1 MSNYIAHF
9 NTTTCNKKYEVR
21 IIANS
26 ASAEYEEIPLAADQ
40 PFVVRY
46 NTSETPFDPVRTST
60 ATINVVYSDYLEDAL
75 SNCAQDTIVELLD
88 ITTETPE
95 TVWVGYLHPGPF
107 DAGYDHCYET
117 FSLEAADCI
126 SSLQYI
132 DYTESNSG
140 GIVTIKSILD
150 QICTAGGELDAWCWT
165 RSKRTGTTP
174 GAMMPNNLYISEH
187 NFQFNDVEE
196 EWKLSDVLE
205 EICRYFGFTALQYG
219 RRMYLVDYQYLETH
233 SDLYVT
239 WYTKASDYQIP
250 TTQHLDGE
258 YTVTKESY
266 RSGGASISF
275 EPVYNKVT
283 VNANM
288 YAADEF
294 IPNPFDDALL
304 TNRLNSGDTFAN
316 FEVTPETPNKAKYP
330 NGATWYSLGIEQ
342 NYKEET
348 SGDTQYRYFHRLYD
362 NKYWESVY
370 SLEGGS
376 YANPSESDR
385 KSSNITKVYRGGT
398 ICDLGVVR
406 KDYRSDAGQWIV
418 PSKLDY
424 TRYICISE
432 MHNNLKTG
440 MNNVVFKLKDGFKSR
455 VKMSDKSFLV
465 LNCSA
470 VFERHPRRNYINPSW
485 DNTECSTAW
494 MAAGHYRNSIARPR
508 FRIHIGDKGWSSSQ
522 NQWVSA
528 GTVYDYCSPTMR
540 WDENNHSFWN
550 KEISI
555 LNNVSWEDKV
565 NCEGIKIPLSGID
578 TTQEISFEFLNP
590 APSFYGNTGNPNFE
604 DKFYEVNAYCW
615 ISDFSL
621 KCVEEGQEEDGNDS
635 DVIYENVI
643 DECSINDLQEIR
655 VRLTTY
661 AENVKPSYSHV
672 LYDTRILNAPIVFL
686 TGVLEDS
693 LGNTDPQ
700 KPEENIIQKYVHQ
713 YSTPTKKITLAIEDS
728 VAPFQRL
735 LGVDI
740 ENPTIAY
747 VPLGSEIDYR
757 FATQRITTIEKQK

>member
-1 MSNYIAHF
+1 MNYSGYF
-9 NTTTCNKKYEVR
+9 NTITCNKKYEVR
-21 IIANS
+21 IITNS

-46 NTSETPFDPVRTST
+46 NTSDTPFDPVRTST
-60 ATINVVYSDYLEDAL
+60 ATINIVYDKYLEDAL
-75 SNCAQDTIVELLD
+75 SNCAQDTIVELAD
-88 ITTETPE
+88 ITSGTPGT
-95 TVWVGYLHPGPF
+95 TVWIGYLTPKVF
-107 DAGYDHCYET
+107 DAGYDHCYES
-117 FSLEAADCI
+117 FSLEAADCL
-126 SSLQYI
+126 SSLQYV
-132 DYTESNSG
+132 DYEESNGG
-140 GIVTIKSILD
+140 GIITIKSILD
-150 QICTAGGELDAWCWT
+150 QICTAAGELDGYCWT
-165 RSKRTGTTP
+165 RSKRVGNTILLP
-174 GAMMPNNLYISEH
+174 GKLAISEH
-187 NFQFNDVEE
+187 NFQYNDVEE
-196 EWKLSDVLE
+196 EWKMSDVLA
-205 EICRYFGFTALQYG
+205 EICRYLGFTALQYG
-219 RRMYLVDYQYLETH
+219 KYLYLVDYQYLETH
-233 SDLYVT
+233 TRLNVN
-239 WYTKASDYQIP
+239 WYYKSQGYNTSI
-250 TTQHLDGE
+250 TQHLDAQ
-258 YTVTKESY
+258 YTVTADSY
-266 RSGGASISF
+266 KSGGASITF

-304 TNRLNSGDTFAN
+304 TNRINSADTFAN

-370 SLEGGS
+370 SAEDGS
-376 YANPSESDR
+376 YVTPGTETM
-385 KSSNITKVYRGGT
+385 KSSNITKLYRGGT

-432 MHNNLKTG
+432 MHNNAKSGLSNT
-440 MNNVVFKLKDGFKSR
+440 VYKLKDGFRSR

-470 VFERHPRRNYINPSW
+470 IFERYPKRNYINPSW
-485 DNTECSTAW
+485 DSTECSTNW
-494 MAAGHYRNSIARPR
+494 MAAGHYRNGISRPR
-508 FRIHIGDKGWSSSQ
+508 FRIHIGNKGWSSYL
-522 NQWVSA
+522 NQWVDA
-528 GTVYDYCSPTMR
+528 GSVNDYCSPTMR

-578 TTQEISFEFLNP
+578 TTQEITFEFLNP
-590 APSFYGNTGNPNFE
+590 MPSFYGNTGSPKFE
-604 DKFYEVNAYCW
+604 DRFYDVNAYCW

-635 DVIYENVI
+635 DVIYENVM
-643 DECSINDLQEIR
+643 DDCSVNNMDEIR

-661 AENVKPSYSHV
+661 VENVKPSYSHV
-672 LYDTRILNAPIVFL
+672 LYSGETTDFL

-713 YSTPTKKITLAIEDS
+713 YGTPTKKITLAIEDS

-735 LGVDI
+735 LGVDV
-740 ENPTIAY
+740 ENPQVAY
-747 VPLGSEIDYR
+747 VQLGSEIDYR
-757 FATQRITTIEKQK
+757 YATQTITTIEKQK